1 MVRIGWRFPPLS
13 GGTKQG
19 FNNNDVEAFRGEEL
33 MDNLAREICQN
44 SLDAKPEG
52 ASGPVKVVFELR
64 SVSASTY
71 PLFAEY
77 RKCIQGCRKYYES
90 NMGHQLEQFL
100 GDADEMLA
108 REEIPVLVASDYN
121 TKGLEGSRSRDISK
135 SWEALTSADGISAEK
150 NDDSGGSFGIGKNA
164 PFACSAL
171 RMVFYNTLASDGEAA
186 FIGVG
191 RLATFHDADADEDT
205 QRVGRYQL
213 NDDENRR
220 WDPIYPESD
229 DAFRDLFKRDEQGTD
244 VIIPGFALEDEWEQA
259 LEKSVVESFLV
270 AIGEGKLVVEVR
282 GKAGTTLIDG
292 GNLPDLVE
300 KYKQDRQMVDTWRLY
315 EAYTSPDKRETL
327 SIIEQDDVEVFIAS
341 RPDFGKK
348 IGFFRN
354 TGMRVY
360 YTYRNI
366 FQHYAALVVIREK
379 ELASLLRETEPA
391 RHNKWDHK
399 NISAGTKEGKEKRE
413 RARKAIK
420 SINDQLFELLKAQF
434 EAGSKS
440 SMDAPGLGEYL
451 PDSSEDSDETV
462 KGSDALR
469 ARIKIGK
476 VKKSNAKAGLDPFTE
491 QGKKDEGEVS
501 PGDVH
506 NYTKHPNPSDSTPTP
521 AVGPGG
527 AGGARAN
534 GVAPGAGA
542 KTVTTPNLLKKRV
555 FMISSTQGLYKCIIE
570 TKSDCE
576 RVFISFNSRGEDGR
590 SKPLELSMVTCNG
603 SVVPVKDSVAGPIAL
618 EAGRPVVCFA
628 TFERKEKMMVD
639 VQVTGVAK

>member
-1 MVRIGWRFPPLS
+1 MARIGWRFPPLS

-52 ASGPVKVVFELR
+52 VSGPVKVVFELR
-64 SVSASTY
+64 SVLASTY

-77 RKCIQGCRKYYES
+77 RNCIQGCRKYYES

-121 TKGLEGSRSRDISK
+121 TKGLEGSRSRDIFK

-171 RMVFYNTLASDGEAA
+171 RMVFYNTLASDGESA

-191 RLATFHDADADEDT
+191 RLATFHDTDTDEDT

-220 WDPIYPESD
+220 WDPIYPESN

-270 AIGEGKLVVEVR
+270 AIGEGRLVVEVR
-282 GKAGTTLIDG
+282 GKSGTTLIDVDS
-292 GNLPDLVE
+292 LPRLVE
-300 KYKQDRQMVDTWRLY
+300 NYKQDRQMVDTWRLY
-315 EAYTSPDKRETL
+315 EAYTHPDKRGTL
-327 SIIEQDDVEVFIAS
+327 SILGQDDVEVFIAS

-420 SINDQLFELLKAQF
+420 SINDQLLELLKAQF
-434 EAGSKS
+434 EVGSKS
-440 SMDAPGLGEYL
+440 SMDAAGVGEYL
-451 PDSSEDSDETV
+451 PDSSEDGDEAI

-476 VKKSNAKAGLDPFTE
+476 VKKPNAKVGLDPFTE

-506 NYTKHPNPSDSTPTP
+506 NHTKHPNPSDDTPTP
-521 AVGPGG
+521 AVTPGGTGG
-527 AGGARAN
+527 AGAN

-555 FMISSTQGLYKCIIE
+555 FMISSAQGIYKCIIE
-570 TKSDCE
+570 SKNDCAQ
-576 RVFISFNSRGEDGR
+576 VFISFNSRGEDGR
-590 SKPLELSMVTCNG
+590 SKRLELSMIKCNG
-603 SVVPVKDSVAGPIAL
+603 SVVPVRDSVAGPIAL
-618 EAGRPVVCFA
+618 EAGMPVVCFA

>member
-1 MVRIGWRFPPLS
+1 MIRIGWRFPPLS

-52 ASGPVKVVFELR
+52 ASGPVKVVFELK
-64 SVSASTY
+64 SVLAPAY

-77 RKCIQGCRKYYES
+77 RKCIQGCRKYYEN

-108 REEIPVLVASDYN
+108 RKEIPVLVASDYN

-171 RMVFYNTLASDGEAA
+171 RMVFYNTLASDGESA

-191 RLATFHDADADEDT
+191 RLATFYDEDAGEDT

-220 WDPIYPESD
+220 WDPIYPESND
-229 DAFRDLFKRDEQGTD
+229 TFRDLFKRNERGTD
-244 VIIPGFALEDEWEQA
+244 VIIPGFALEDGWERA

-270 AIGEGKLVVEVR
+270 AISEGRLVVEVR
-282 GKAGTTLIDG
+282 GKTGTTLIDEE
-292 GNLPDLVE
+292 NLPSLVGS
-300 KYKQDRQMVDTWRLY
+300 YKQDRQMVDTWRLY
-315 EAYTSPDKRETL
+315 EAYVNPDKRETL
-327 SIIEQDDVEVFIAS
+327 SILEDNDVEVFIAS

-413 RARKAIK
+413 KARKAIK
-420 SINDQLFELLKAQF
+420 DINDQLLGLLKAQF
-434 EAGSKS
+434 EVGSKS
-440 SMDAPGLGEYL
+440 SMDATGVGEYL
-451 PDSSEDSDETV
+451 PDSSEDGEEAV

-469 ARIKIGK
+469 VRIKIGQVKKQK
-476 VKKSNAKAGLDPFTE
+476 VKEAPDPFTE
-491 QGKKDEGEVS
+491 QGKKDEGEIF

-506 NYTKHPNPSDSTPTP
+506 NQTKHPNPSVDMSTPVVTP
-521 AVGPGG
+521 GGTGG
-527 AGGARAN
+527 AGTE
-534 GVAPGAGA
+534 GVASGAGA
-542 KTVTTPNLLKKRV
+542 KTVTTPSLLRKRA
-555 FMISSTQGLYKCIIE
+555 FMLSSAEGLYKCIVE
-570 TKSDCE
+570 SKNDCKQA
-576 RVFISFNSRGEDGR
+576 FISFSSLGEDGR
-590 SKPLELSMVTCNG
+590 GKRLELSKATCNG
-603 SVVPVKDSVAGPIAL
+603 CAIPIRDSTAGPISL
-618 EAGRPVVCFA
+618 EAGKPTVCFA
-628 TFERKEKMMVD
+628 TFARKEKMMID